1 MPHPAPDGGFGPLGR
16 HPQRNEPSGRGF
28 AFEGV
33 REFPEGAHTAAQAA
47 AAIGVEVGQ
56 IVKSLVFLRD
66 DAPLLVLC
74 SGANTVDEAAL
85 RLTKARADVVRAATG
100 TAIGGVAPYGHP
112 APLPTLVDEDLMAH
126 EVLWAAAGTPR
137 HVFALTPAE
146 LVQRTGGTVTKV
158 SPGS

>member
-1 MPHPAPDGGFGPLGR
+1 MAPED
-16 HPQRNEPSGRGF
+16 F
-28 AFEGV
+28 AGV

-56 IVKSLVFLRD
+56 IVKSLVFLSRSRPPS
-66 DAPLLVLC
+66 PLLVLC

-85 RLTKARADVVRAATG
+85 GLTKARADAVRAATG

-112 APLPTLVDEDLMAH
+112 APLETLVDEDLLAYDI
-126 EVLWAAAGTPR
+126 VWAAAGTPR
-137 HVFALTPAE
+137 HVFPLTPSE
-146 LVQRTGGTVTKV
+146 LVERTGGTVRRV